1 MYSNSNFFGYISN
14 RPKKLCNDFFWGTED
29 LILVQLTLIIQKISK
44 KVDFC
49 HFFRDVLSLGWGGI
63 GVLWC
68 NRLNYSLQMGQI
80 WPIMTQNDWLWPR
93 MTYQGSWGHQGVQG
107 GARGHQGAPGG
118 SRLPPA
124 PKREI
129 KQQNNG
135 PKSWFKVPKVCPDP
149 KGMVFTHFW
158 GIWGHLD
165 GLKQPYLV
173 KTPICQKP
181 SFRKKMILPLTQT
194 TGCNFRNIRQ
204 FSIKANI
211 LGPYGKLSKNPIM

>member
-1 MYSNSNFFGYISN
+1 MDKRIFLYQVCNMKLKPTFGLKNTGKHWQLVYVQVYSNSNFFGYISN

-49 HFFRDVLSLGWGGI
+49 HFFRDVLSLGWGGM

-107 GARGHQGAPGG
+107 GTRGRQGGPGYP
-118 SRLPPA
+118 R
-124 PKREI
+124 R
-129 KQQNNG
+129 
-135 PKSWFKVPKVCPDP
+135 
-149 KGMVFTHFW
+149 
-158 GIWGHLD
+158 
-165 GLKQPYLV
+165 
-173 KTPICQKP
+173 QKEW
-181 SFRKKMILPLTQT
+181 
-194 TGCNFRNIRQ
+194 
-204 FSIKANI
+204 
-211 LGPYGKLSKNPIM
+211 

>member
-1 MYSNSNFFGYISN
+1 
-14 RPKKLCNDFFWGTED
+14 
-29 LILVQLTLIIQKISK
+29 
-44 KVDFC
+44 
-49 HFFRDVLSLGWGGI
+49 
-63 GVLWC
+63 
-68 NRLNYSLQMGQI
+68 
-80 WPIMTQNDWLWPR
+80 
-93 MTYQGSWGHQGVQG
+93 MTYHGSW
-107 GARGHQGAPGG
+107 GHQGAPGG
-118 SRLPPA
+118 SRIPPA
-124 PKREI
+124 PKRVI

-135 PKSWFKVPKVCPDP
+135 PKSEFKLHKVCRDK

-204 FSIKANI
+204 FSIKANV

>member
-1 MYSNSNFFGYISN
+1 MQ
-14 RPKKLCNDFFWGTED
+14 LFFWGTED

-49 HFFRDVLSLGWGGI
+49 HFFRDVLSLGWGGM

-158 GIWGHLD
+158 DLGPFGCI
-165 GLKQPYLV
+165 
-173 KTPICQKP
+173 KTAIFSESANSSKTRFQE
-181 SFRKKMILPLTQT
+181 KKIFSRFHRPP
-194 TGCNFRNIRQ
+194 GAIFDWFRN
-204 FSIKANI
+204 F
-211 LGPYGKLSKNPIM
+211 P